1 MSANNAN
8 WKQKYLNS
16 LESQEKQE
24 QQFKQ
29 LLSLLVK
36 AVTRISMIAEGQ
48 APQLDKQL
56 LGLRSMLRQEGFS
69 RRDLSTVV
77 DALSSQVKS
86 NEALK
91 TERSKQVL
99 AAFQTMLEQLK
110 ALKPDKQTHQ
120 QLKQFSKTLKPRSA
134 SIQTYSVL
142 LKEFADIQQQ
152 ALNTGEPPKPSPSL
166 WQRIFAGNTDD
177 SQTAT
182 PTSASAQAQPAA
194 SLQTE
199 SPTTATDEEPSA
211 ASSSASADSEPAGV
225 GVNDT
230 AQSPLD
236 QQPQVLEGELLL
248 SEQESDLSGDFHAS
262 AINDPASSATQQSR
276 EADSNQQHEQAE
288 HEPPFSKFSEA
299 ICSILTELLKQIEPP
314 PLARDN
320 YRLAEQQ
327 IATGLN
333 WYELVATLENVSLV
347 VISILDLQQA
357 EFQQFLEQIN
367 QRLASAGEL
376 ANASQSD
383 QQASAAAGKALRES
397 MREQVV
403 AMQHSVNETD
413 DIAQLKASVTSRLDE
428 VLAAVDKHQG
438 DEQQREQ
445 GLAEQLDA
453 LVIKVKEMESA
464 SVDAEERIEQHRQK
478 ALRDVLTQLP
488 NREAYQQRLSD
499 EHERWQR
506 YQRPLTLAVC
516 DIDFFKKVNDN
527 YGHQAG
533 DKVLRIIAK
542 SLKQRLRKTDFIARY
557 GGEEFV
563 ILLPE
568 TEEQQAFKVIEAIRE
583 AIANC
588 PFHFKEKPVSITLSF
603 GICAFRE
610 GLSPDQVF
618 AQADAALY
626 KAKERG
632 RNCSVLV
639 EE

>member
-1 MSANNAN
+1 MSTNNAN
-8 WKQKYLNS
+8 WKQKYLSS

-29 LLSLLVK
+29 LLALLVK
-36 AVTRISMIAEGQ
+36 AVTRISMVAEGQ
-48 APQLDKQL
+48 TPQLDKQL
-56 LGLRSMLRQEGFS
+56 LGLRSMLRDDGFS

-99 AAFQTMLEQLK
+99 VAFQSMLEQLA
-110 ALKPDKQTHQ
+110 ALKPDKQTHR

-134 SIQTYSVL
+134 SIQAYSTL

-152 ALNTGEPPKPSPSL
+152 ALTSGYRPKPSPSF
-166 WQRIFAGNTDD
+166 WQKIFAAKDAAAVQSTVESPLVNHPAERSPSKSVGSSDRAD
-177 SQTAT
+177 EL
-182 PTSASAQAQPAA
+182 TSSPAA
-194 SLQTE
+194 APIITSTALTNTHSDMGAESLPHEQR
-199 SPTTATDEEPSA
+199 
-211 ASSSASADSEPAGV
+211 SEA
-225 GVNDT
+225 
-230 AQSPLD
+230 
-236 QQPQVLEGELLL
+236 LEGEWIL
-248 SEQESDLSGDFHAS
+248 SEQDVDLNEGIQVSARIEAENSGLV
-262 AINDPASSATQQSR
+262 SS
-276 EADSNQQHEQAE
+276 QHNTDNEE
-288 HEPPFSKFSEA
+288 REPPFSKFSEA
-299 ICSILTELLKQIEPP
+299 ICSILTELLTQIEPP

-320 YRLAEQQ
+320 YRLAERQ

-333 WYELVATLENVSLV
+333 WYELVATLENISLV
-347 VISILDLQQA
+347 VISTLDLQQT

-367 QRLASAGEL
+367 QRLEGVGEL
-376 ANASQSD
+376 ANASQTD
-383 QQASAAAGKALRES
+383 HQASARAGKVLRES

-403 AMQHSVNETD
+403 AMQHSVSQSH
-413 DIAQLKASVTSRLDE
+413 DINHLKVSVNNRLDE
-428 VLAAVDKHQG
+428 ILAAVDKHQS

-453 LVIKVKEMESA
+453 LVVKVKEMESA

-478 ALRDVLTQLP
+478 ALCDVLTQLP
-488 NREAYQQRLSD
+488 NREAYQQRLAD
-499 EHERWQR
+499 EYQRWLR

-542 SLKQRLRKTDFIARY
+542 SLRARLRKSDFIARY

-568 TEEQQAFKVIEAIRE
+568 TNGQQALKVIEAIRE

-588 PFHFKEKPVSITLSF
+588 PFHFKETPVSITLSF
-603 GICAFRE
+603 GICVFRDE
-610 GLSPDQVF
+610 QSPGQIF

-626 KAKERG
+626 KAKEKG

-639 EE
+639 E